1 MENIKSYQNFLLE
14 GKVTEKEGISP
25 AVYKDLEQYFS
36 EAKSPSYKGAQAYLA
51 KVKKG
56 WKLSEEDFE
65 EAKKQFKN

>member
-1 MENIKSYQNFLLE
+1 MENIKSQQSFLLE

-51 KVKKG
+51 KVTI
-56 WKLSEEDFE
+56 
-65 EAKKQFKN
+65 

>member
-1 MENIKSYQNFLLE
+1 MENIKSYSDFLLE

-36 EAKSPSYKGAQAYLA
+36 EAKSPSFKGAQAYLS

-65 EAKKQFKN
+65 EAKKEFKK